1 VPRGDLST
9 AAVAG
14 ENAVVATGPEDML
27 QMFEQWYSAMPGSP
41 RKDEIVQRNLGLPAQ
56 LLSTSLLTW
65 DGVAEVA
72 QALQLTAGDVLLDL
86 ACGRGGYGLELAART
101 GARLIGIDFATE
113 AVRQAAE
120 LAASRNIAAEF
131 RVGDLAATVLPDGS
145 VDGVVVVDA
154 IQFPPDPAAAYAELA
169 RVLRP
174 GGRAV
179 LTCWESRD
187 PTGEALAERIRLV
200 DLAAGL
206 AGAGFGEVDVRE
218 KPDWQEAER
227 ALWTEASALDP
238 GDDQALADLKEEAES
253 VLPTFDKARR
263 VMAVAVRLG

>member
-1 VPRGDLST
+1 MAS
-9 AAVAG
+9 
-14 ENAVVATGPEDML
+14 EHEDMR
-27 QMFEQWYSAMPGSP
+27 QMFEHWYSAMPGSP
-41 RKDEIVQRNLGLPAQ
+41 RKDEIVQRHLGLPAQ

-72 QALQLTAGDVLLDL
+72 DALQLAPGDVLLDL

-113 AVRQAAE
+113 AIRQAAE
-120 LAASRNIAAEF
+120 LTALRGIAAEF
-131 RVGDLAATVLPDGS
+131 RVGDMASTGLPDAA

-154 IQFPPDPAAAYAELA
+154 IHFPPDPAAAYAELA

-179 LTCWESRD
+179 LTCWEALD
-187 PTGEALAERIRLV
+187 PADEAVDERLRRV

-206 AGAGFGEVDVRE
+206 AEAGFGDVEVRE
-218 KPDWQEAER
+218 KPGWLGAER
-227 ALWTEASALDP
+227 ALWTEAAALDP
-238 GDDQALADLKEEAES
+238 GDDQGLADLKEEAEG
-253 VLPTFDKARR
+253 VLPEFDKTRR
-263 VMAVAVRLG
+263 VMAVAVRPGSQPASTGVNV

>member
-1 VPRGDLST
+1 
-9 AAVAG
+9 
-14 ENAVVATGPEDML
+14 VATGPEYM
-27 QMFEQWYSAMPGSP
+27 QQVFEQWYSAMPGSP

-131 RVGDLAATVLPDGS
+131 RVGDLAATGLPDGS

-187 PTGEALAERIRLV
+187 PADEALDERIRLV

-218 KPDWQEAER
+218 KPGWQEAER
-227 ALWTEASALDP
+227 ALWTEATALDP